1 MSDSEAAEAMELRT
15 FQGSGDVSLYLLYI
29 RFLVHCCARRPVPLL
44 PQPLWK
50 HLSRSE
56 NLGFPNQPALRYK
69 VSSSPQAAA
78 PKAVVGFSIH
88 STHFQDT
95 DSKAE
100 QKAQYISQIPV
111 HKTFA
116 SFL

>member
-1 MSDSEAAEAMELRT
+1 MSDSEGAEAMKLRT
-15 FQGSGDVSLYLLYI
+15 FQGSGDVSLHLLYI
-29 RFLVHCCARRPVPLL
+29 RFLVHCCARQPVP
-44 PQPLWK
+44 
-50 HLSRSE
+50 
-56 NLGFPNQPALRYK
+56 NLGFPKQPALRYK
-69 VSSSPQAAA
+69 VSSSPEAAA

-111 HKTFA
+111 HKTSA